1 MLVLA
6 ASTAWAGAG
15 DPRVVQGT
23 LAWSPGAD
31 GTPFVVVRGDDGR
44 HYVADLSTAQRRGER
59 PIVVGDR
66 VSVVGVE
73 GARPWE
79 VSTVVVGLGDA
90 ALAALPL
97 PAAPATTP
105 PGAPG
110 APAAP
115 APPRAAP
122 ADRPWQRIEGT
133 VDSMSGDTLRL
144 RGRDGRNVSVDLS
157 QLKGNTTSAL
167 RPGDRATVFVVS
179 GEDQRLVAVGLVQT
193 DGPEPSAS
201 PRQRR

>member
-1 MLVLA
+1 MTSLLVLA

-23 LAWSPGAD
+23 LAWSAGAD
-31 GTPFVVVRGDDGR
+31 GTPFVIVRGDDGR

-90 ALAALPL
+90 ALVGAPPP
-97 PAAPATTP
+97 PAAAATP
-105 PGAPG
+105 PAATAPG
-110 APAAP
+110 TPQ
-115 APPRAAP
+115 RATP
-122 ADRPWQRIEGT
+122 ADRPWQRIQGT
-133 VDSMSGDTLRL
+133 VDSMAGNTLRL
-144 RGRDGRNVSVDLS
+144 RGPDGRNVTVDLS
-157 QLKGNTTSAL
+157 QLRGNTASGL
-167 RPGDRATVFVVS
+167 RRGDRATVFVVS
-179 GEDQRLVAVGLVQT
+179 GEDQRLVAVGFVQT
-193 DGPEPSAS
+193 EGPEPSAS
-201 PRQRR
+201 PRPPR